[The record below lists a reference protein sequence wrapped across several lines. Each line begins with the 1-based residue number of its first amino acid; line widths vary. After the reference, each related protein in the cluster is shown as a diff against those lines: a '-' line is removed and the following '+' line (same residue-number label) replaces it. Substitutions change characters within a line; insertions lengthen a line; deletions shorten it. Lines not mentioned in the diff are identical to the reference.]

1 MKAQTT
7 RIVDITLFPL
17 AIRVSIALLF
27 SSPTRFLLSNATPS
41 LQRFRRP
48 EQPSPSHYTMMS
60 FNHPSLHDHQ
70 GRIQEHDH
78 VNNNHTALSYPQQ
91 DDRLLTSHTFRDFVT
106 PNEHA
111 TIPVIG
117 TSKALESLDHTLSSP
132 GVFARCAPR
141 PHAFSAYTPLAIA
154 LSAICIK
161 VGLAPI
167 TERDL
172 AQLHRTP
179 WFIDFAKA
187 SVKRHNAEHMVN
199 LNSNNLVSDS
209 VLSEDH
215 MVILAEAFAASSNL
229 SNIELGIVAITKKGA
244 KAFHYPW
251 SATCTALTAWIVADL
266 RTNVP
271 AYFGIGH
278 DVAEQHE
285 SSNNEHVAEEEEE
298 EDAADDDEDQ
308 QASTTTPRKTA
319 ARVLLQQVP
328 LPAGLTAKNILEQ
341 HTQNLQYNNILKVG
355 LQYSNQEI
363 AKKIAEEATSSNKRV
378 SASASGIVKRIN
390 TGIDF
395 IEKEFGIDVGAFR
408 TAYDTA
414 RKNNGVP
421 IRGKEGVDDH
431 VLNANAS
438 KINEAMAWVKAGGP
452 RPAPAVAPAPIHHGH
467 APAPSVPNANQGS
480 VNIRGSNNI
489 PQIDGTMDE
498 LDFNYDY
505 DPFVARADGSMP
517 QHNDNNNP
525 EWDLINFN
533 GTSFDFDDTFK

>member
-1 MKAQTT
+1 
-7 RIVDITLFPL
+7 
-17 AIRVSIALLF
+17 
-27 SSPTRFLLSNATPS
+27 
-41 LQRFRRP
+41 
-48 EQPSPSHYTMMS
+48 MS
-60 FNHPSLHDHQ
+60 FNHPSLDDHQ
-70 GRIQEHDH
+70 GHIQEHDH

-91 DDRLLTSHTFRDFVT
+91 DDRLLTSYTFRDFVT

-111 TIPVIG
+111 TIPVVG

-154 LSAICIK
+154 LSAICVK
-161 VGLAPI
+161 VGLAPV
-167 TERDL
+167 TERNL

-187 SVKRHNAEHMVN
+187 AVKRHNAEHMIN
-199 LNSNNLVSDS
+199 LNLSNLSSDS
-209 VLSEDH
+209 ILSEDH

-229 SNIELGIVAITKKGA
+229 SNIELGIVAITKKGV

-278 DVAEQHE
+278 DVAEQQE

-308 QASTTTPRKTA
+308 QAPTTTPRKTA

-363 AKKIAEEATSSNKRV
+363 AKKVADDAVANNKKS
-378 SASASGIVKRIN
+378 SASSSGIVKRIN
-390 TGIDF
+390 TAIDF
-395 IEKEFGIDVGAFR
+395 LEKEFEIDIGAFR

-414 RKNNGVP
+414 RKDNGIP
-421 IRGKEGVDDH
+421 IRGKDGVDDQT
-431 VLNANAS
+431 LTANGS
-438 KINEAMAWVKAGGP
+438 KIRDAMAWIKAGGP
-452 RPAPAVAPAPIHHGH
+452 RPAVAIAPAPAPIPSGY
-467 APAPSVPNANQGS
+467 APASSTPSATQGS
-480 VNIRGSNNI
+480 VRGYNNNNSI
-489 PQIDGTMDE
+489 PQLDGTMDE
-498 LDFNYDY
+498 AEDTHIY
-505 DPFVARADGSMP
+505 DPFQPQANGFKP
-517 QHNDNNNP
+517 QHDNDQP
-525 EWDLINFN
+525 DWDWVNFN
-533 GTSFDFDDTFK
+533 AALSTSMITPPEPNPHPSPDIPQTSLS